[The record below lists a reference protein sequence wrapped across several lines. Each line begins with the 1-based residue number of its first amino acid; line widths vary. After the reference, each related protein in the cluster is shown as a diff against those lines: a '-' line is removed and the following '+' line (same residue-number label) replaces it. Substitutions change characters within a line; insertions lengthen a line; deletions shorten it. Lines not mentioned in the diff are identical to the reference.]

1 METTGGDEYQ
11 ARSNGNQE
19 RHPENESSS
28 IASVASMDSSGSNL
42 SSSKDAKTNDSRNT
56 SSNISELVGKS
67 KKAAFSLWT
76 LLHAKVR
83 YVKWM
88 PLLAIVQRIF
98 FKKNS
103 FYKRVHE

>member
-1 METTGGDEYQ
+1 MEMETTGGDEYQ
-11 ARSNGNQE
+11 AGRNGNQE

-28 IASVASMDSSGSNL
+28 VASVASMDSSGSNL
-42 SSSKDAKTNDSRNT
+42 SSSKDAKTNDSRNN

-83 YVKWM
+83 CVT
-88 PLLAIVQRIF
+88 F
-98 FKKNS
+98 N
-103 FYKRVHE
+103 